1 MRMEKD
7 IDKIINEINDRLIE
21 IGKGINTIELQESF
35 DYLISNGGKRFR
47 PLITALS
54 CAVFSGDI
62 LKAINQGTAIELLH
76 NFTLV
81 HDDIMDKSPLRR
93 GKETIYQKWNAT
105 TAILLGDLILG
116 FAYERL
122 ILDLEPNIANEVY
135 KVFTSGL
142 IEVCQG
148 QGFDLEFE
156 NKRNINIQEYEMM
169 IEKKTSSLIK
179 TSLLLGGIVGNANKI
194 ELEKLSYLG
203 SELGKVF
210 QLQDDLLD
218 ITGVSEDFG
227 KKIGQDIIKGKK
239 TYLIIKA
246 NEKASKIEHIQ
257 LLEKFFENSGLEEKD
272 VKLMKSLFDE
282 LGILSELQSKI
293 NEKFESIFKIIKDL
307 RDNAHSDLLIDLL
320 IKYSKRDV

>member
-282 LGILSELQSKI
+282 LGILSELQNQI

-307 RDNAHSDLLIDLL
+307 RDNAYSDLLIDLL

>member
-156 NKRNINIQEYEMM
+156 NKRNINIQEYELM

-307 RDNAHSDLLIDLL
+307 RDNAYSDLLIDLL

>member
-1 MRMEKD
+1 MEKD

-156 NKRNINIQEYEMM
+156 NKRNINIQEYELM

-307 RDNAHSDLLIDLL
+307 RDNAYSDLLIDLL